1 MTIKTE
7 IPDTHIRMPGIF
19 VVRFILPVHRDTL
32 KMPCAAKGSV
42 HAVLSGNA
50 VPSIDSEVHCS

>member
-19 VVRFILPVHRDTL
+19 VVRFILPVHPGIL
-32 KMPCAAKGSV
+32 EMPCAAKGSV

-50 VPSIDSEVHCS
+50 VPSIGSEVHCS